1 MQLNDPQL
9 LRTLCYIN
17 GRWIDSSRGASFPIC
32 DPATGKEIA
41 RVPALDADE
50 VRQAVSAAA
59 SALPDNWWSLS
70 AASRSAVLKRWHQLI
85 LEHREDLAKII
96 TWENGKPLPEARA
109 EVDYGAEFV
118 EWFAEEAKRLYG
130 DLIPSPWPGRRI
142 LVLKQP
148 VGACAAITPWNFP
161 LAMITRKCAAALAA
175 GCTVVARPASET
187 PLTALALAELAARAG
202 MPEGVFNVV
211 TGAPEV
217 VGKELATHPEIRKL
231 SFTGSTRV
239 GKLLMAQA
247 ASTLKRL
254 SLELG
259 GNAPFIVF
267 ADADLEAALSGAV
280 SAKFRNSGQSC
291 VAANRFLIQKEVY
304 EEFIEKLAQRI
315 AALKVGP
322 GFEEG
327 VQVGPLISAKAVEKL
342 ESLIE
347 DAVAK
352 GAQIVVGGSRH
363 PLGGNF
369 FQPTLLKDVRPE
381 VRIFSEE
388 IFGPVAAVAAFADA
402 AEAIALANA
411 TEYGL
416 VAYFYTQDLKRAFN
430 VAEALECGMV
440 GVNVGRVSTPV
451 APFGG
456 IKHSGFGREGS
467 KYGIEEYVE
476 TKYLCFGIEE
486 N

>member
-17 GRWIDSSRGASFPIC
+17 GRWIDSGRGAFFPVY
-32 DPATGKEIA
+32 DPATGEEIA
-41 RVPALDADE
+41 RVPTLDVDE

-59 SALPDNWWSLS
+59 SAWSSWRSLS
-70 AASRSAVLKRWHQLI
+70 AASRSLFLKRWHQLI

-96 TWENGKPLPEARA
+96 TWENGKALLEARA

-130 DLIPSPWPGRRI
+130 DLIPSPWPGRRV

-148 VGACAAITPWNFP
+148 LGVCAAITPWNFP

-175 GCTVVARPASET
+175 GCTVVVRPASET

-202 MPEGVFNVV
+202 IPAGVFNVV
-211 TGAPEV
+211 TGEPEV
-217 VGKELATHPEIRKL
+217 IGEELATHPEIRQL

-239 GKLLMAQA
+239 GRLLMAQA
-247 ASTLKRL
+247 APTLKRL
-254 SLELG
+254 ALELG

-267 ADADLEAALSGAV
+267 ADADLEAALDGAV
-280 SAKFRNSGQSC
+280 SAKFRNGGQSC
-291 VAANRFLIQKEVY
+291 VAANRFLIQQEIY
-304 EEFIEKLAQRI
+304 EEFTAKLAQRI
-315 AALKVGP
+315 AALQVGP
-322 GFEEG
+322 GIAEG
-327 VQVGPLISAKAVEKL
+327 VQVGPLISAKAVEKI

-347 DAVAK
+347 DALAK

-369 FQPTLLKDVRPE
+369 FQPTLLKDIRPQM
-381 VRIFSEE
+381 RIFTEE
-388 IFGPVAAVAAFADA
+388 IFGPVAAVLAFSDE

-416 VAYFYTQDLKRAFN
+416 AAYCYTQSLKRAFT

-456 IKHSGFGREGS
+456 SKQSGFGREGS
-467 KYGIEEYVE
+467 KYGMEEYVE
-476 TKYLCFGIEE
+476 TKYLCLGIEE
-486 N
+486 